1 MAPQVGGYKFTKVLM
16 DGGSSINILY
26 YETFRRMGLTDKSLK
41 QSNTIFHGVVPG
53 KSAYPVGKIE
63 LEVAFGDEYDSRAE
77 KLTFEVVKIKSP
89 YHALFGRPAYAK
101 FMARPCY
108 VYLQLK
114 MPGYKGTI
122 TVHGS
127 RKIALECEE
136 GDAAYAESVCATE
149 ELKFYKDNVDPTD
162 MTSLKKPTTEHELVL
177 KFKSADDTKMVD
189 FVPGDSSKQF
199 IISANL
205 DPK

>member
-1 MAPQVGGYKFTKVLM
+1 MWSRKDHLPWVDNPGHLALVVAPQVGGYKFTKVLM

-26 YETFRRMGLTDKSLK
+26 YETFRRMGLTDKSLR
-41 QSNTIFHGVVPG
+41 QPNTVFHGVVPG

-77 KLTFEVVKIKSP
+77 KLTFEVVKIKSS

-114 MPGYKGTI
+114 MSGYKGTI

-127 RKIALECEE
+127 
-136 GDAAYAESVCATE
+136 
-149 ELKFYKDNVDPTD
+149 
-162 MTSLKKPTTEHELVL
+162 
-177 KFKSADDTKMVD
+177 
-189 FVPGDSSKQF
+189 PGM
-199 IISANL
+199 
-205 DPK
+205 

>member
-1 MAPQVGGYKFTKVLM
+1 
-16 DGGSSINILY
+16 
-26 YETFRRMGLTDKSLK
+26 
-41 QSNTIFHGVVPG
+41 
-53 KSAYPVGKIE
+53 
-63 LEVAFGDEYDSRAE
+63 
-77 KLTFEVVKIKSP
+77 
-89 YHALFGRPAYAK
+89 
-101 FMARPCY
+101 
-108 VYLQLK
+108 

-127 RKIALECEE
+127 RKIALEYEE
-136 GDAAYAESVCATE
+136 GDAAYAESVCTTE

-162 MTSLKKPTTEHELVL
+162 MTSLEKPTTEHEPAQ
-177 KFKSADDTKMVD
+177 KFKLADDTKMID